1 MRYVVFTD
9 LDGTLIDHDTYSY
22 EAAKPVLEMLKQKEI
37 PLIFCTS
44 KTRAELE
51 VYVEELECRH
61 PFISENGG
69 AIFIPEGYFDID
81 IKFDHKVGNYNV
93 IELGTSY
100 SRLKDALMEIS
111 KNSGIDIINFGNMTT
126 EEVSKDTGLDLHSAG
141 LAKIREYDEVFRIF
155 DETEDKA
162 SRMMELI
169 SSAGYNHTRGGRYW
183 HIIGNN
189 DKGKAVRILSDI
201 YRQQFTDVTTIG
213 LGDSLNDLP
222 MLESVD
228 VPVLVQKPGS
238 LHDPSI
244 TDPKIKRVKG
254 IGPIGWNNAITEMIE
269 KGSETQ

>member
-22 EAAKPVLEMLKQKEI
+22 DAAKPALEMLKQKDI

-81 IKFDHKVGNYNV
+81 IKFDHKVGDYNV

-111 KNSGIDIINFGNMTT
+111 KNSGIEIINFGDMTT

-141 LAKIREYDEVFRIF
+141 LAKIREYDEVFRII

-162 SRMMELI
+162 SQMMELI

-222 MLESVD
+222 MLGSVD
-228 VPVLVQKPGS
+228 IPFLVQKPGS

>member
-1 MRYVVFTD
+1 MRYIVFTD

-22 EAAKPVLEMLKQKEI
+22 EAARPALDLLKQKDI

-51 VYVEELECRH
+51 VYVEELGCRH

-69 AIFIPEGYFDID
+69 GIFIPKGYFDID
-81 IKFDHKVGNYNV
+81 LKFDHRLGKYEV

-100 SRLKDALMEIS
+100 SRLKDTLMEIS
-111 KNSGIDIINFGNMTT
+111 KNSGIEVINFGNMTT
-126 EEVSKDTGLDLHSAG
+126 EEVSEDTGLDLHSAG
-141 LAKIREYDEVFRIF
+141 LAKIREYDEVFRII

-162 SRMMELI
+162 SRMMEFI
-169 SSAGYNHTRGGRYW
+169 GSAGYNHTRGGRYW
-183 HIIGNN
+183 HIMGDN

-213 LGDSLNDLP
+213 LGDSQNDLP

-228 VPVLVQKPGS
+228 IPVLVQKPGS
-238 LHDPSI
+238 VHDPSI
-244 TDPKIKRVKG
+244 TDPKIRRVKG
-254 IGPIGWNNAITEMIE
+254 IGPIGWNNAISEIIG
-269 KGSETQ
+269 KGSGIQ

>member
-1 MRYVVFTD
+1 MRYIVFTD

-22 EAAKPVLEMLKQKEI
+22 EAAKPALNLLKQEHV

-44 KTRAELE
+44 KTHAELE
-51 VYVEELECRH
+51 VYVEELDCRH

-69 AIFIPEGYFDID
+69 GIFIPEGYFDID
-81 IKFDHKVGNYNV
+81 LKFDHKFGGYNV

-100 SRLKDALMEIS
+100 SKLKDALIEICQI
-111 KNSGIDIINFGNMTT
+111 SGIEVINFGNMTT

-141 LAKIREYDEVFRIF
+141 LAKIREYDEVFRII

-169 SSAGYNHTRGGRYW
+169 GAAGYNHTRGGRYW

-189 DKGKAVRILSDI
+189 DKGKAVRILSKI
-201 YRQQFTDVTTIG
+201 YRQQFTDVITIG

-228 VPVLVQKPGS
+228 MPVLVQKPGNV
-238 LHDPSI
+238 HDPSI
-244 TDPKIKRVKG
+244 TDPNIKRVKG
-254 IGPIGWNNAITEMIE
+254 IGPIGWNNAIREIIE
-269 KGSETQ
+269 KGSEI